1 MLPHIPP
8 AAVALATF
16 AGAIGIGAILLSLPA
31 AAVEPLTLVD
41 AVFTA
46 TSAVCVT
53 GLAVVDTGTRL
64 TTFGQ
69 LVVLVLCQVGGLGL
83 MTFAMFVVLLLGRQ
97 VSFRDHMVIEDSMHH
112 SPSAEIG
119 KLLRYVVTFTL
130 AVEAIGAALL
140 WLRWR
145 QDFPAGQ
152 ALYLSVFHAVMA
164 FCNAGFS
171 LFPDN
176 LIRYRSDL
184 VVNLVVSA
192 LVIVGGLGFLVNME
206 LRDQAVMR
214 LRRRRPPRLS
224 LHSRIVLVVTGAL
237 LALGTAGFLLM
248 EWRNLLEGMPWPEKL
263 LASWFQGM
271 TPRTAGFNT
280 VDYGRAAT
288 PTLFLTIFLM
298 FIGASPGSTGGGVK
312 TTALGL
318 LLALLRARYRGRGRA
333 MIFERT
339 IPHAVMDRALLVIL
353 LSWLLASSA
362 LMLLVVSE
370 LGSTPHAG
378 ARPDFL
384 QLMFETVS
392 AFGTVGL
399 STGITPSLSPPGKMV
414 LVLLMFAGRLGPVTI
429 ALAAGRKAAGRV
441 RFRYAE
447 ENVMV
452 G

>member
-1 MLPHIPP
+1 MFPRVPP
-8 AAVALATF
+8 AAVALASF
-16 AGAIGIGAILLSLPA
+16 ASVIAIGAVLLSLPA
-31 AAVEPLTLVD
+31 AAVEPLTVVD

-53 GLAVVDTGTRL
+53 GLTVVDTGTRL
-64 TTFGQ
+64 TVFGQ
-69 LVVLVLCQVGGLGL
+69 GVVLVLAQVGGLGL

-130 AVEAIGAALL
+130 VVEAIGAALL

-145 QDFPAGQ
+145 EEFPAGR
-152 ALYLSVFHAVMA
+152 AAYLSVFHSVMA

-176 LIRYRSDL
+176 LIRYRSDV

-192 LVIVGGLGFLVNME
+192 LVIIGGLGFLVNME

-214 LRRRRPPRLS
+214 LRGRRPPRLS
-224 LHSRIVLVVTGAL
+224 LHSRIVLVMTAAL
-237 LALGTAGFLLM
+237 LALGMAGFLVL
-248 EWRNLLEGMPWPEKL
+248 EWRNLLEGLPWEEKL
-263 LASWFQGM
+263 LVSWFQGM

-333 MIFERT
+333 MVLERT

-353 LSWLLASSA
+353 LSWILASSA
-362 LMLLVVSE
+362 LLLLAVSE

-399 STGITPSLSPPGKMV
+399 STGITPAISPQGKMV
-414 LVLLMFAGRLGPVTI
+414 LILLMFAGRLGPVTI